1 MKLRGV
7 IFCIFVCKRQNI
19 LMLMYFFVLNMG
31 RCKKKAIFQDYF
43 IWLYPFKDLRA
54 TLYPYYLAINPLK
67 FPAKTSP
74 IDSR

>member
-1 MKLRGV
+1 MKYSND
-7 IFCIFVCKRQNI
+7 IFCTFVCKRHNVYI
-19 LMLMYFFVLNMG
+19 YIYIVLNIG
-31 RCKKKAIFQDYF
+31 RCKRKVILQDYF

-54 TLYPYYLAINPLK
+54 TLYPYYLVTNPLK